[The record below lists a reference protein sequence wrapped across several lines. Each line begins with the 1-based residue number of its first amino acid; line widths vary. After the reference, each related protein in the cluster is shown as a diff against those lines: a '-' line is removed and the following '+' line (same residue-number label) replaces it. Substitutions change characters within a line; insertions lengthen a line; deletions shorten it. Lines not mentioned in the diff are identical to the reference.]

1 MIRLLA
7 IERKFEVG
15 DQTVHA
21 LDGVSLEV
29 EPGEY
34 LSIMGPS
41 GSGKSTLLHI
51 IGLLDRPT
59 AGQYWL
65 AGKDVTG
72 LGDQQ
77 RAEIRRGKIG
87 FVFQL
92 FHLVPRLTA
101 AGNVELPLTL
111 AGLPREERQ
120 ERVREILAA
129 YGLNARARHLPH
141 QLSGGERQ
149 RVAIAR
155 ATVTRPEILLAD
167 EPTGNL
173 DRGSGHEVIELLE
186 NLNRQG
192 LTLLLVTHDPELG
205 RRAARQVRMRD
216 GCILGDGGGE

>member
-72 LGDQQ
+72 LGDQE

>member
-1 MIRLLA
+1 MIRLQA

-15 DQTVHA
+15 DQTVYA
-21 LDGVSLEV
+21 LNGVNLEV
-29 EPGEY
+29 ESGEY

-59 AGQYWL
+59 AGRYRL

-72 LGDQQ
+72 LADQE
-77 RAEIRRGKIG
+77 RAEIRREKIG

-120 ERVREILAA
+120 ERVGEILAA
-129 YGLNARARHLPH
+129 YGLSARAQHLPN

-173 DRGSGHEVIELLE
+173 DRSSGREVVELLE
-186 NLNRQG
+186 SLNRQG

-205 RRAARQVRMRD
+205 RRAARQVQMRD
-216 GCILGDGGGE
+216 GCILGDGAGE